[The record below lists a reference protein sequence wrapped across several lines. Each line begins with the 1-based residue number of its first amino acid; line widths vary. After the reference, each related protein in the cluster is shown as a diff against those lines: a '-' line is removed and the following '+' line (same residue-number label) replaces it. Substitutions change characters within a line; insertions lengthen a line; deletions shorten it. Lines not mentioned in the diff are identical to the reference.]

1 MKTWKHRNT
10 YKKPMCLCGKDITI
24 FNQLRIKIFMFYA
37 YFHKSED
44 FPVNLIYEKRKK
56 ALAKTP
62 KKKVGSYSLPTT
74 RI

>member
-24 FNQLRIKIFMFYA
+24 FNQLRNKNFMFYA
-37 YFHKSED
+37 YIQKRED
-44 FPVNLIYEKRKK
+44 IPVKLINEKRKK